1 MVDRKLE
8 SRGQFFVKRKKERHN
23 ERNDG
28 NEFVC
33 VQDESRRGA
42 GVQDESRMTKK
53 ERYLQ

>member
-1 MVDRKLE
+1 M
-8 SRGQFFVKRKKERHN
+8 KRKKERHN

-42 GVQDESRMTKK
+42 EIR
-53 ERYLQ
+53 ERAVCKMRVGGELK

>member
-1 MVDRKLE
+1 M
-8 SRGQFFVKRKKERHN
+8 KRKKERHN